1 MIKLIVSFGII
12 LCSMMF
18 FLGGALVG
26 YQAYDSK
33 QTVID
38 KNEKPIRKPNETI
51 GQVFS
56 KVIDTTSQ
64 DVTSRIR
71 VPSIPAI
78 EKARSYTSNLR

>member
-1 MIKLIVSFGII
+1 
-12 LCSMMF
+12 MMF

-26 YQAYDSK
+26 YQVYDNR

-78 EKARSYTSNLR
+78 EKAMSYTSNLRK